1 MSIRRPPR
9 CCTIFSRP
17 RSRRNWYPPARTAR
31 SSRPRALSA
40 PMRCRI
46 SICSMRPAMASRRR
60 RSPISPGMP
69 GTTRSVACGRQYS
82 RQRAARL
89 RTFRDPE
96 LAPPGFVATLAQAP
110 RAAKLPWIATVLV
123 CGVLA
128 TAASAWQQSREL
140 EQLRE
145 LSSHLNA
152 LARLLPGA
160 PPANPEQTVDSLT
173 SSLYTLNSRIGEL
186 QAQIDVLREKA
197 KTRSIDSDTAKKL
210 EDYLR
215 PFGSHRVVV
224 SCVPGDPEAFT
235 YANQIT
241 NILRNAGWDA
251 HGPET
256 TAIFGDA
263 PAMGIRLFVRSGVAP
278 DTAKV
283 LLDAF
288 SRFDIPYKSGTTSN
302 D

>member
-1 MSIRRPPR
+1 MWWLQAAQAWLP
-9 CCTIFSRP
+9 TI
-17 RSRRNWYPPARTAR
+17 AVGV
-31 SSRPRALSA
+31 
-40 PMRCRI
+40 
-46 SICSMRPAMASRRR
+46 MA
-60 RSPISPGMP
+60 
-69 GTTRSVACGRQYS
+69 V
-82 RQRAARL
+82 
-89 RTFRDPE
+89 
-96 LAPPGFVATLAQAP
+96 LAFVATLAQAP
-110 RAAKLPWIATVLV
+110 RAAKLPWVATVLV
-123 CGVLA
+123 CGALA

-140 EQLRE
+140 GQLRE

-197 KTRSIDSDTAKKL
+197 KTRSVDADTAKKL

-241 NILRNAGWDA
+241 NLLRNAGWDA

-278 DTAKV
+278 DTAKI

-302 D
+302 DMIPDNTTVELFVSHKP

>member
-1 MSIRRPPR
+1 MVAAGGTGLAADHRRWR
-9 CCTIFSRP
+9 DGGARLCRDARP
-17 RSRRNWYPPARTAR
+17 
-31 SSRPRALSA
+31 
-40 PMRCRI
+40 
-46 SICSMRPAMASRRR
+46 
-60 RSPISPGMP
+60 G
-69 GTTRSVACGRQYS
+69 
-82 RQRAARL
+82 AAR
-89 RTFRDPE
+89 R
-96 LAPPGFVATLAQAP
+96 QA
-110 RAAKLPWIATVLV
+110 A
-123 CGVLA
+123 VLA

-302 D
+302 DMIPDNTTVELFVSHKP